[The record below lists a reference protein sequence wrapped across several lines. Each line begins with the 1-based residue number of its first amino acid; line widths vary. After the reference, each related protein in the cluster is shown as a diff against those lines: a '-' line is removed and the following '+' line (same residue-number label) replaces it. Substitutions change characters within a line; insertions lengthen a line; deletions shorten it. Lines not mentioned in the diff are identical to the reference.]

1 MTGPPEQQ
9 FGSEVRED
17 GALPS
22 TIVSDRDR
30 SGHDAAARHS
40 VPGGRP
46 ASDQVC
52 PARAVRRVAVVLLV
66 LACLATAVALH
77 MAHRDALVTL
87 LPSPDMR
94 ELHVDFDTF
103 RLSAVALVSGGDIY
117 ETPAKLTNLNPPLL
131 TVLLAPTALLD
142 ALTGYRIFAALTL
155 LLVVGAIV
163 AVTRELRLSWRVST
177 AVVLVVLASSP
188 LHGTLVLGQIYGLLL
203 VGLTAG
209 WIAER
214 RGGRCWRRRSTASL
228 WRSSRRWPRCC
239 CSRS

>member
-1 MTGPPEQQ
+1 M
-9 FGSEVRED
+9 
-17 GALPS
+17 
-22 TIVSDRDR
+22 
-30 SGHDAAARHS
+30 
-40 VPGGRP
+40 
-46 ASDQVC
+46 
-52 PARAVRRVAVVLLV
+52 
-66 LACLATAVALH
+66 
-77 MAHRDALVTL
+77 
-87 LPSPDMR
+87 
-94 ELHVDFDTF
+94 
-103 RLSAVALVSGGDIY
+103 SGGDIY

-163 AVTRELRLSWRVST
+163 AVTRELRSWRVST

-214 RGGRCWRRRSTASL
+214 RGRPLLAAAFYGVTVAPAAAGPAAAAPARDPALASPAPPVWRRRRSRRCSGC
-228 WRSSRRWPRCC
+228 SSRARAPGWSGCG
-239 CSRS
+239 SG